1 MGHKSVCLECYRVE
15 NLGLDLTNLHLG
27 KCPLCSNQMIFINHS
42 FRPPKKTDKKKWELV
57 KFMISEGFPFHHV
70 YQEGKSEYY
79 KSESNNYVSYPK
91 TLEEAK
97 EWVVKYKDQRIK
109 N

>member
-15 NLGLDLTNLHLG
+15 NLRLGLTSPHLG
-27 KCPLCSNQMIFINHS
+27 KCPLCLNQMVFVNHS
-42 FRPPKKTDKKKWELV
+42 FRPPKKTNYKKWELV
-57 KFMISEGFPFHHV
+57 KFLVLEGFPFHHV
-70 YQEGKSEYY
+70 YKEGKSEYY
-79 KSESNNYVSYPK
+79 KTESNNYVNYPK

-97 EWVVKYKDQRIK
+97 DWVLKYKDQRIK